1 MSEKHQRYAT
11 DFFSVNQWM
20 LRRAGLWRPSTKNQY
35 YQFCYTLYAISV
47 FIFVNSWFTS
57 TEFISLFYTYK
68 DKYALIKNVNFFLT
82 HFMGA
87 IKVVFWYFRGQYLM
101 VIMQDLEDPNY
112 HYESYK
118 VIICMMVV
126 CGWSSQTTFCGDIAL
141 HM

>member
-1 MSEKHQRYAT
+1 MSRKNQRYAT

-20 LRRAGLWRPSTKNQY
+20 LRRSGLWRPSNKNKSL
-35 YQFCYTLYAISV
+35 QFCYTLYAIFV
-47 FIFVNSWFTS
+47 FIFVNLWFTS

-101 VIMQDLEDPNY
+101 EIMQDLENPNY
-112 HYESYK
+112 HYEGYK
-118 VIICMMVV
+118 VCQSVQYLFV
-126 CGWSSQTTFCGDIAL
+126 FCL
-141 HM
+141 YQVL